1 MTLRYEEAVDWI
13 HSRLRLGI
21 KPGLERM
28 LYLLEQ
34 LGHPEQKN
42 KWIHVAGTNGKGSTV
57 SFMRTVLQDSGYEVG
72 TFTSPYIESFNER
85 ISVNGVPISDES
97 IVALVEKFQPIVEGM
112 QDSPFGEPTEFEV
125 VTAMFFEYFATMHP
139 IDIGI
144 VEVGLGGR
152 LDCTNVFTPLLSVI
166 TTIGMDHIGIL
177 GDTLAKIASQKAGII
192 KRNVPVI
199 SGVTQLELQPL
210 FQQWA
215 AEQEAPYYASGADFK
230 LTAVADDRFHFENRE
245 NRLADIEVGLVG
257 AHQLRNAA
265 VAIQALLLLPEHY
278 SNITEATIRQ
288 GIARA
293 SWPGRFEKLSE
304 APVLI
309 IDGAHNNEGIET
321 FVQTMSTEFPT
332 QKNYVLFSALTDK
345 PIDQMI
351 NRLQTCFAEN
361 VILTTFDYPRALT
374 AAELQVKSEK
384 LNVQVEVE
392 WQSTLLELINI
403 AKAEAAVVSITG
415 SLYFIAEV
423 RAFLLKRIA
432 ATIK

>member
-152 LDCTNVFTPLLSVI
+152 LDCTNVFMPLLSVI

-321 FVQTMSTEFPT
+321 FVQTMSTEYPT
-332 QKNYVLFSALTDK
+332 QKSYVLFSALTDK

-351 NRLQTCFAEN
+351 SRLQTCFAEN

>member
-1 MTLRYEEAVDWI
+1 MTLRYDEAVDWI

-34 LGHPEQKN
+34 LGHPEQEN

-152 LDCTNVFTPLLSVI
+152 LDFTNVFTPLLSVI

-278 SNITEATIRQ
+278 SNITEATIRK

-332 QKNYVLFSALTDK
+332 QKSYVLFSALTDK

-351 NRLQTCFAEN
+351 SRLQTCFAEN

-392 WQSTLLELINI
+392 WQSTLLELINK